1 MTRGEFDMKKIGIL
15 IGVFLLMTLI
25 GCTKK
30 SMNTDK
36 ETISQTSS
44 IQETT
49 QIQTTSATDISN
61 STADNYVWE
70 KLKQYAKISYGT
82 GKSKD
87 DGKYYLRQE
96 YVFTPLCEED
106 NIASIEYYLKDGTGT
121 FMDPIRD
128 SAFGDNVINEPYLL
142 KGNNQE
148 GIYFSVYII
157 FENEAQMTNDQKVQ
171 NAAKILEKQHIQ
183 LTITYQDGSVKVR
196 NIGFK
201 LMSNSNY
208 YNLDMYE
215 LTLKE

>member
-1 MTRGEFDMKKIGIL
+1 MRKTGIL
-15 IGVFLLMTLI
+15 ICVVLSMALI

-30 SMNTDK
+30 SMNTDN
-36 ETISQTSS
+36 ESISQTST

-49 QIQTTSATDISN
+49 PIQTTFSTDISN

-70 KLKQYAKISYGT
+70 KLKQYAKISYGS
-82 GKSKD
+82 GIRKD
-87 DGKYYLRQE
+87 DGRYYLRQE

-106 NIASIEYYLKDGTGT
+106 NIVSIEYYLKDGTGT
-121 FMDPIRD
+121 FMDPNRD
-128 SAFGDNVINEPYLL
+128 SAFGDNLTNKPYLL
-142 KGNNQE
+142 NGNNQD

-171 NAAKILEKQHIQ
+171 TAAKILEKQYIQ

-201 LMSNSNY
+201 LISNSNY

>member
-1 MTRGEFDMKKIGIL
+1 MKKISIL

-30 SMNTDK
+30 AMNTDK
-36 ETISQTSS
+36 ETISQISS

-49 QIQTTSATDISN
+49 PIQTTGTTDISN

-70 KLKQYAKISYGT
+70 KLKQYAKNSYSSGMR
-82 GKSKD
+82 KD

-96 YVFTPLCEED
+96 YVFTPLCEDD
-106 NIASIEYYLKDGTGT
+106 NIVSVEYYLKDGTGT
-121 FMDPIRD
+121 FMDPNRD
-128 SAFGDNVINEPYLL
+128 SAFAGNLTNKPYLL
-142 KGNNQE
+142 NGNNQD

-208 YNLDMYE
+208 YNLNMYE